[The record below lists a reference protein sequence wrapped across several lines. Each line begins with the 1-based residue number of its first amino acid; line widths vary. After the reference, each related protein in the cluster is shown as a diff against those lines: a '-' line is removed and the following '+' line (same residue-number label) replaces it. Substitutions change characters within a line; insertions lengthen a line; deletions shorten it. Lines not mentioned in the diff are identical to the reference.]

1 MLCLDGWAVLKMG
14 AKRPSR
20 GSRDVQQTARLYL
33 GPTTICQEKGP
44 KTMLRVERIFCAVD
58 FSECSTEASDCTYS
72 TDGHYATKLF
82 VQGVSEAL
90 ISLHGGCKSEVQVD
104 EMYSHQT
111 AAAHEQLCEMP
122 SNARNGLEQE
132 FVPQHGPSADF
143 IAPFYHARLMA
154 DL

>member
-1 MLCLDGWAVLKMG
+1 
-14 AKRPSR
+14 
-20 GSRDVQQTARLYL
+20 
-33 GPTTICQEKGP
+33 
-44 KTMLRVERIFCAVD
+44 MLRVERIFCAVD

-90 ISLHGGCKSEVQVD
+90 ISLNGGCKSEAQVD

-111 AAAHEQLCEMP
+111 AAAHEQLCELR
-122 SNARNGLEQE
+122 SNARSGLEQE

-143 IAPFYHARLMA
+143 IAPFFSCPTYGRFVTVANRKPIHWSRIFVTTLKALPS
-154 DL
+154 DLTSRHLNAAVEG